1 MAIILNKH
9 QSIDLAKKNTDFDFS
24 KVTIG
29 LGWKVREKKKGFLAK
44 LFGGGGDEAEYD
56 LDAIAFLLDAN
67 GKCVNLGNRLVGGD
81 VVFFNSQ
88 KHPSGTVWS
97 CGDNLVGGDGA
108 SDDEQIVCLLDKV
121 PPRYAK
127 ILFLVS
133 IYQGQ
138 QRGQRFGEVD
148 GAYIRAVDA
157 RGKEI
162 ARYNLSK
169 ADSADD
175 AQSVIFAELYRKGSD
190 WAFRSIAEPRRTASF
205 VDVLQDY
212 VVR

>member
-1 MAIILNKH
+1 MAINLNKL
-9 QSIDLAKKNTDFDFS
+9 QKGQTIVLEKKTFDLS

-29 LGWKVREKKKGFLAK
+29 LGWKVREKKQGFFAT
-44 LFGGGGDEAEYD
+44 LFGAKDEAEYD
-56 LDAIAFLLDAN
+56 LDAIAFLMNAQD
-67 GKCVNLGNRLVGGD
+67 KVVSLGNQLRNGD

-121 PPRYAK
+121 PARYAK

-133 IYQGQ
+133 IYQGL
-138 QRGQRFGEVD
+138 QRGQRFGEVQ

-162 ARYNLSK
+162 ARYELSEEDG
-169 ADSADD
+169 AAD
-175 AQSVIFAELYRKGSD
+175 AQTVIFAELYRHGED
-190 WAFRSIAEPRRTASF
+190 WKFRAIGTPRRTASF
-205 VDVLQDY
+205 VDVLKDY
-212 VVR
+212 VVQ

>member
-1 MAIILNKH
+1 MAINLNKL
-9 QSIDLAKKNTDFDFS
+9 QKGQTIVLEKKTFDLS

-29 LGWKVREKKKGFLAK
+29 LGWKIREKKQGFFAK
-44 LFGGGGDEAEYD
+44 LFGGDDESEYD
-56 LDAIAFLLDAN
+56 LDAIAFLLDDHD
-67 GKCVNLGNRLVGGD
+67 KVVNLGNRLAGGD

-121 PPRYAK
+121 PARYAK

-133 IYQGQ
+133 IYEGQ
-138 QRGQRFGEVD
+138 KRGQRFGEVD

-162 ARYNLSK
+162 ARYELGNEPG
-169 ADSADD
+169 AAE
-175 AQSVIFAELYRKGSD
+175 AQSVIFAELYRHGDD
-190 WAFRSIAEPRRTASF
+190 WKFRAIGTPRRTVSF
-205 VDVLQDY
+205 VDILQDY
-212 VVR
+212 IVR